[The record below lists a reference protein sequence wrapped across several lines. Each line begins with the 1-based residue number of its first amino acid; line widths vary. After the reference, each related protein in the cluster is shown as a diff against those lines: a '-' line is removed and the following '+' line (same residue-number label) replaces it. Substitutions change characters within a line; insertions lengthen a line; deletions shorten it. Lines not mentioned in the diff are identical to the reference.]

1 MKHKVRVNL
10 VTRANRKEE
19 LLTNKTVRLPQ
30 RLVKLLFGD
39 ATQILIMQ
47 PGQSVQTV
55 EFFELPSEETTVAR

>member
-1 MKHKVRVNL
+1 MAHKVRVNL
-10 VTRANRKEE
+10 VTKSNRKEE
-19 LLTNKTVRLPQ
+19 LLSNKTIRLPQ

-55 EFFELPSEETTVAR
+55 EFFELPGEESKIAE